1 MMSSVMC
8 DCEDFPCC
16 DCGQEWL
23 AEQRSYAAYGDGWD
37 APYDP
42 DMFLNY
48 EEFDDE

>member
-23 AEQRSYAAYGDGWD
+23 AEQRFAAAGGYDDYG
-37 APYDP
+37 YDP
-42 DMFLNY
+42 DVFLNY
-48 EEFDDE
+48 EEYDDE